1 MRHYYN
7 TFLDKLCIALVFLL
21 LGVSTAAAQTTVS
34 GSVTDGSNGDALP
47 GVTVLIVG
55 TTLGATSNID
65 GRYQLEVPSL
75 PATLVFSFVG
85 FKTQQIDVSAG
96 TTTLDVSL
104 EEDILGLD
112 EVVITGVATS
122 VKRSN
127 LANAV
132 GTVSARDL
140 VPAPAQTLERAL
152 NGKMAGL
159 YISQNT
165 GAPGGGINVNLR
177 GTSTIT
183 GDTQPLYVIDGV
195 IVDNSAIQSG
205 IDVVTAATG
214 AGSSRP
220 QGQPSN
226 RIGDINPNDIES
238 IEVLKG
244 ASAAAIYGSKAT
256 NGVVIITTKRGQP
269 GRTHINITQQL
280 GFSSILNKIGF
291 REFTSQTAEAA
302 MPGSG
307 ANLLAQNGNIDYE
320 DLFYGEEGL
329 ISETSASL
337 SGGNQNTRFYIS
349 GLALT
354 EDGIVKNTGY
364 EKYSGKVNVE
374 HKFSDRVTLTANTMF
389 TRTESDRSITGNENQ
404 GSTTLGFAQVFTFP
418 FIDLRPDENG
428 VYPDGPAGSNPLHT
442 INVLTNNEL
451 VHRIVGSGKF
461 NWNIIRTNSQLLDL
475 NFQGG
480 ADFYSLE
487 HRVVSPPELQFE
499 RAKDASVRGI
509 SVAGETTSL
518 STNFALSGI
527 HRYAASPTLSFNTSL
542 GFQYES
548 RDINNLTIIAQGL
561 VVTQE
566 NIDQASS
573 LQGLQDRLV
582 QRERGFFFQ
591 EEVDLGGKI
600 FLTAG
605 LRADASSRIGDTDK
619 FFLYPKLSASI
630 RLSEYSFWD
639 SMSSFASEFKLR
651 AAFGRTGNLPLFNA
665 KFTSLLPENIAGS
678 GGVLVPSRLGNDTI
692 EPEITQEIEVGFDA
706 ALFNERASL
715 EFTYYN
721 QDIQDLILENSL
733 PPSSG
738 FSTQFINAGDM
749 TTQGIEVSL
758 DVTPVISDNVRWNAR
773 FNFGRTWSE
782 ITTLDVD
789 PFEIGGFALS
799 LGQFQIEEG
808 KSPTTIVGLDANGN
822 KAEFGDET
830 PDFTLSWNNNVRFG
844 NFNFSFLWDWKQGG
858 DVINLGKFLSDIGGT
873 TPDLD
878 DQSGADRLANPSVA
892 DRYVEDGTYLKLREV
907 SLVYNVSRDK
917 VQQWF
922 GGYVSDLSFGVS
934 GRNLLM
940 FTDYT
945 GYDPEVS
952 QFGNVAI
959 GRSVDVLPFPSA
971 RSFYFKV
978 SVGL

>member
-1 MRHYYN
+1 MRYVYR
-7 TFLDKLCIALVFLL
+7 TCLTLLVLFV
-21 LGVSTAAAQTTVS
+21 LGTGAVNAQTVT
-34 GSVTDGSNGDALP
+34 GTVTDADLGDPLP
-47 GVTVLIVG
+47 GVSVSVKGTITG
-55 TTLGATSNID
+55 TTTDID
-65 GRYQLEVPSL
+65 GNYSL
-75 PATLVFSFVG
+75 LLPQPQATLVFSFVG
-85 FKTQQIDVSAG
+85 FKTQEVDGVSG
-96 TTTLDVSL
+96 GSTVNVSL
-104 EEDILGLD
+104 EEDVLGLD
-112 EVVITGVATS
+112 EVVVTGVATS
-122 VKRSN
+122 VKRAN

-132 GTVSARDL
+132 GTVSAQDL

-226 RIGDINPNDIES
+226 RIADINPNDIEA

-269 GRTHINITQQL
+269 GRTRINITQQL
-280 GFSSILNKIGF
+280 GVSQILNKIGF
-291 REFTSQTAEAA
+291 REFTSETAEAA
-302 MPGSG
+302 TAGG
-307 ANLLAQNGNIDYE
+307 AALLAQNGNIDYE
-320 DLFYGEEGL
+320 ELLYGEDGF
-329 ISETSASL
+329 IGETAVNV
-337 SGGNQNTRFYIS
+337 SGGTQNTRFFIS
-349 GLALT
+349 GLALS

-364 EKYSGKVNVE
+364 EKYSGKINLE
-374 HKFSDRVTLTANTMF
+374 HRFSDRLTVNANTTF
-389 TRTESDRSITGNENQ
+389 TRSESDRSITGNENQ
-404 GSTTLGFAQVFTFP
+404 GSTTLGFAQVFTLP
-418 FIDLRPDENG
+418 FVDLRPVNG
-428 VYPDGPAGSNPLHT
+428 VFPDGPAGSNPLHT
-442 INVLTNNEL
+442 IEVMKNNEL
-451 VHRIVGSGKF
+451 VHRAIGAGRV
-461 NWNIIRTNSQLLDL
+461 NWNLLRTNNQLFDI

-487 HRVVSPPELQFE
+487 HQVVSPPDLQFE
-499 RAKDASVRGI
+499 QAKDAAVRGV

-518 STNFALSGI
+518 STNFALSAI
-527 HRYAASPTLSFNTSL
+527 HRLQANANLSFNTSV

-548 RDINNLTIIAQGL
+548 RDINNLTIIARGL

-573 LQGLQDRLV
+573 LQGLQDRLE
-582 QRERGFFFQ
+582 QRERGFFGQ
-591 EEVDLGGKI
+591 EEIDIGGKI

-619 FFLYPKLSASI
+619 FFFYPKLSASV
-630 RLSEYSFWD
+630 RLAEYIESLK
-639 SMSSFASEFKLR
+639 SFASEFKIR
-651 AAFGRTGNLPLFNA
+651 AAFGRTGNLPLANA
-665 KFTSLLPENIAGS
+665 KYTSLLPENIDGS
-678 GGVLVPSRLGNDTI
+678 GGVLVPARLGNDDI
-692 EPEITQEIEVGFDA
+692 EPEITQEFETGFDVA
-706 ALFNERASL
+706 FLNERASL
-715 EFTYYN
+715 EFTYYT
-721 QDIQDLILENSL
+721 QDIQDLILLNSL

-738 FSTQFINAGDM
+738 FTSQFINAGDM
-749 TTQGIEVSL
+749 TTDGIEISL
-758 DVTPVISDNVRWNAR
+758 DVTPILSSGFRWNTR
-773 FNFGRTWSE
+773 FNFGKTSSE
-782 ITTLDVD
+782 ITSLDVD

-799 LGQFQIEEG
+799 LGQYQIQEG
-808 KSPTTIVGLDANGN
+808 KSPTTIVGLDADGN
-822 KAEFGDET
+822 KAEFGNEN
-830 PDFTLSWNNNVRFG
+830 PDFTLSWNNNFRLG
-844 NFNFSFLWDWKQGG
+844 DFNLSFLWDWKEGG
-858 DVINLGKFLSDIGGT
+858 DVINLGRFLSDIGGT

-878 DQSGADRLANPSVA
+878 EQSGMDRTSNPSVA
-892 DRYVEDGTYLKLREV
+892 DRYVEDGTYMKLREV
-907 SLVYNVSRDK
+907 SLVYNVARET

-922 GGYVSDLSFGVS
+922 GGQVSDLSIGVS
-934 GRNLLM
+934 GRNLIM
-940 FTDYT
+940 ITDYT

>member
-1 MRHYYN
+1 MRSFYQ
-7 TFLDKLCIALVFLL
+7 TGLALMILL
-21 LGVSTAAAQTTVS
+21 VLGASTTLAQTVS
-34 GSVTDGSNGDALP
+34 GTVTDADTGDPLP
-47 GVTVLIVG
+47 GVSVSVQGTIIG
-55 TTLGATSNID
+55 TTTNID
-65 GRYQLEVPSL
+65 GQYQLTLPQS

-85 FKTQQIDVSAG
+85 FKSEERSASAG
-96 TTTLDVSL
+96 QSVNVQLS
-104 EEDILGLD
+104 EDILGLD

-152 NGKMAGL
+152 NGKIAGL

-183 GDTQPLYVIDGV
+183 GDTQPLYVVDGV
-195 IVDNSAIQSG
+195 IMDNSAIQSG

-220 QGQPSN
+220 QGQPAN
-226 RIGDINPNDIES
+226 RIADINPNDIEN

-269 GRTHINITQQL
+269 GRTRINITQQL
-280 GFSSILNKIGF
+280 GFSQILNKIGF
-291 REFTSQTAEAA
+291 REFTPETAEEAQEGGAA
-302 MPGSG
+302 
-307 ANLLAQNGNIDYE
+307 LLAQNGNIDYE
-320 DLFYGEEGL
+320 DLLYGENGL
-329 ISETSASL
+329 ISETSANV
-337 SGGNQNTRFYIS
+337 SGGTQNTRFFIS
-349 GLALT
+349 GLALN
-354 EDGIVKNTGY
+354 EESIVKNTGY
-364 EKYSGKVNVE
+364 EKYSGKINIE
-374 HKFSDRVTLTANTMF
+374 HRFTDRLTINANTTF

-404 GSTTLGFAQVFTFP
+404 GSTTLGFAQVFTVP
-418 FIDLRPDENG
+418 FIDLRPVNG
-428 VYPDGPAGSNPLHT
+428 VYPDGPSGSNPLHT
-442 INVLTNNEL
+442 IDVLKNNEL
-451 VHRIVGSGKF
+451 VHRVIGAGRI
-461 NWNIIRTNSQLLDL
+461 NWNLVRTQNMLLDL

-487 HRVVSPPELQFE
+487 HKVVSPPELQYE
-499 RAKDASVRGI
+499 QSKDAAVRGV

-518 STNFALSGI
+518 SSNYALSAI
-527 HRYAASPTLSFNTSL
+527 HRWQANPGVSLNTSV

-548 RDINNLTIIAQGL
+548 RDINDLTIIARGL

-573 LQGLQDRLV
+573 LQGLQNRLI
-582 QRERGFFFQ
+582 QRERGFFAQ

-619 FFLYPKLSASI
+619 FFLYPKLSATI
-630 RLSEYSFWD
+630 RLVEDDFWD
-639 SMSSFASEFKLR
+639 PARSFASEFKLR
-651 AAFGRTGNLPLFNA
+651 AAFGRTGNLPLFAA
-665 KFTSLLPENIAGS
+665 KFTSLLPENIAGL
-678 GGVLVPSRLGNDTI
+678 GGVSVPSRLGNDEI
-692 EPEITQEIEVGFDA
+692 EPEITQEFEVGLDMAFFD
-706 ALFNERASL
+706 ERASL
-715 EFTYYN
+715 ELTYYN

-749 TTQGIEVSL
+749 TTQGFEVAL
-758 DVTPVISDNVRWNAR
+758 DVTPVLTNNFRWNAR
-773 FNFGRTWSE
+773 FNFGKTSSE
-782 ITTLDVD
+782 ITSLDVD

-799 LGQFQIEEG
+799 LGQYQIQEG
-808 KSPTTIVGLDANGN
+808 KSPTTIVGLDADGN
-822 KAEFGDET
+822 KAEFGDEN
-830 PDFTLSWNNNVRFG
+830 PDFTLSWNNNIRLG
-844 NFNFSFLWDWKQGG
+844 GFNFGFLWDWKQGG
-858 DVINLGKFLSDIGGT
+858 DVINLGRFLSDIGGT

-878 DQSGADRLANPSVA
+878 EQSGIDRTNNPSVA
-892 DRYVEDGTYLKLREV
+892 DRYVEDGTYIKLREV
-907 SLVYNVSRDK
+907 SLTYNVPRQT

-922 GGYVSDLSFGVS
+922 GGQVSSLDIGVS
-934 GRNLLM
+934 GRNLVM
-940 FTDYT
+940 ITDYT

-978 SVGL
+978 GLGF